1 MAKYLIIKRLD
12 ILKANANPVW
22 YLVGPPALTAYHGFI
37 QALLLNLVNDDIND
51 AKKIVLHEGF
61 AIIHHHIQ
69 MLGSW
74 NKYKNVFLPNQISSS
89 HAYDKNDYVENGR
102 SGARLSSQP
111 TATCNLLIDL
121 IIKLPSDIMTLDINE
136 VKKFLYGGN
145 IAGGQ
150 INVANSDV
158 EPQIS
163 IAESLSDVKKH
174 INSGFYIIDR
184 HDLLKAS
191 NGKNPLDLLL
201 EKTQILKDKSG
212 SKEWLVPNS
221 VGYLCLTEFE
231 QRENSRNG
239 NLVAYA
245 EPLVTLTEYRSI
257 RKTPEIPFWIWS
269 KEVTKNGKTLFKLT
283 GEKNDSN

>member
-1 MAKYLIIKRLD
+1 MAKYLIIKKLE

-37 QALLLNLVNDDIND
+37 QALLLNLVNNDDINE
-51 AKKIVLHEGF
+51 AKNLILHEGF
-61 AIIHHHIQ
+61 AIVHHHMQ

-74 NKYKNVFLPNQISSS
+74 NKYGNVFLPNQISSS
-89 HAYDKNDYVENGR
+89 HAYDKNDYVKT
-102 SGARLSSQP
+102 STKLASQP

-121 IIKLPSDIMTLDINE
+121 IIKLPSDIRTLDIN
-136 VKKFLYGGN
+136 KIKHFLYGGN

-150 INVANSDV
+150 INVSSSDV

-163 IAESLSDVKKH
+163 IVESLADIKKH
-174 INSGFYIIDR
+174 INNGFYIIDR
-184 HDLLKAS
+184 HDLLKTS

-201 EKTQILKDKSG
+201 EKTQISKEKS
-212 SKEWLVPNS
+212 SNKEWLVPNS